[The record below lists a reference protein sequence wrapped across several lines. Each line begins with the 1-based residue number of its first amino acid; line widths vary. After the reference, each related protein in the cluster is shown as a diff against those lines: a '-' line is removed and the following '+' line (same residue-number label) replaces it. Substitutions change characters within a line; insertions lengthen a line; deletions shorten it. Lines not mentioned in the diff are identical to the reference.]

1 MGQKSALRSGFA
13 ARRVE
18 RSDGTGRQGWNPKRD
33 AATQVQTEAKG
44 KPRRARGL
52 ATGTDRGG
60 RGEGRLLSVEGAKT
74 SVGRGGEFGRRL
86 PLSKI
91 EKNGSPITNRTIL
104 KKHRTIIGRF
114 AWVSSR
120 LLGQVFF

>member
-1 MGQKSALRSGFA
+1 MGRKSALRSGFA

-18 RSDGTGRQGWNPKRD
+18 RSDGTGRQGWNPQQN
-33 AATQVQTEAKG
+33 AATQGQTEAKG
-44 KPRRARGL
+44 KPRRTRGL

-86 PLSKI
+86 PLAKI
-91 EKNGSPITNRTIL
+91 EKNGSPSTNRTIL
-104 KKHRTIIGRF
+104 KKHRTITRRF
-114 AWVSSR
+114 AWVSDRSP
-120 LLGQVFF
+120 GPGVF

>member
-18 RSDGTGRQGWNPKRD
+18 RSDG
-33 AATQVQTEAKG
+33 
-44 KPRRARGL
+44 
-52 ATGTDRGG
+52 
-60 RGEGRLLSVEGAKT
+60 RLLSVEGAKM
-74 SVGRGGEFGRRL
+74 SVARGEEFGRRL

-91 EKNGSPITNRTIL
+91 EKNGSPSTNRTIL

-114 AWVSSR
+114 AWVSDRSP
-120 LLGQVFF
+120 GPGVF